1 MMAENVKKSRSK
13 GNDEPQFACCYCC
26 TMGEGETLWLQAANH
41 DFCALNITDKV
52 PIRGVS

>member
-1 MMAENVKKSRSK
+1 MMAENVKKPRSK
-13 GNDEPQFACCYCC
+13 GNDEPQFTCCYCC